1 MNVSS
6 AWVKR
11 YSFAYLADI
20 LIRVLLNRG
29 DKMKNVNIGIKEN
42 ILQFILL
49 VLTNFFVGS
58 MVGIER
64 TVLPLLGEEQ
74 FGLASASAAL
84 SFIISFG
91 FSKAIV
97 NYFAGQI
104 ADKLGRKKVLL
115 LGWSVGLLVPI
126 LIIFAHEWWVIIV
139 ANILLGMNQGLAWS
153 MTVNMKID
161 VSKASQ
167 RGTAVGLNEFAGY
180 SGVALMA
187 VVSGYIAS
195 SFSLRPE
202 PFYLGIGIVIIGILL
217 SLIVKD
223 TGEHLK
229 LQISNTDVN
238 NKGNQRSSKEVF
250 ALTTWK
256 DKDLSSISIAGLST
270 NLKDGMAWGLF
281 PIFFT
286 AAGLSVGEIG
296 AIVAVYPAAWG
307 FFQLFTGVLSDK
319 VGRKLLI
326 TYGMWIQAAALWVI
340 LFSSQFWLWIVGAI
354 LLGLGT
360 AMVYPTLQAAISDVA
375 APEWRASSMGVYRFW
390 RDSGYAFGALFAGV
404 IADVLGVNWA
414 IGLVAFL
421 PLLAGVNSFFRLKE
435 TLVQK

>member
-1 MNVSS
+1 MGSV
-6 AWVKR
+6 AAPK
-11 YSFAYLADI
+11 
-20 LIRVLLNRG
+20 
-29 DKMKNVNIGIKEN
+29 IGIREN
-42 ILQFILL
+42 RVQFILL
-49 VLTNFFVGS
+49 VVTNLFVGS

-84 SFIISFG
+84 SFIVSFG

-104 ADKLGRKKVLL
+104 ADQLGRKKVLV
-115 LGWSVGLLVPI
+115 LGWSVGFFVPI
-126 LIIFAHEWWVIIV
+126 LIIFAHAWWVIIL
-139 ANILLGMNQGLAWS
+139 ANILLGINQGLSWS

-161 VSKASQ
+161 LSKANQ

-180 SGVALMA
+180 SGVAIMA
-187 VVSGYIAS
+187 ALSGYIAS
-195 SFSLRPE
+195 AYSLRPE
-202 PFYLGIGIVIIGILL
+202 PFYIGIAIVMSGLLL

-229 LQISNTDVN
+229 LQIGTNRTEAT
-238 NKGNQRSSKEVF
+238 RSAKEVF

-256 DKDLSSISIAGLST
+256 DRNLSSISFAGLAT

-281 PIFFT
+281 PIYFT
-286 AAGLSVGEIG
+286 AAGLSVGQIG
-296 AIVAVYPAAWG
+296 SIVAVYPAAWG
-307 FFQLFTGVLSDK
+307 LFQLFTGSLSDK

-326 TYGMWIQAAALWVI
+326 TYGMWTQAAALWFI
-340 LFSSQFWLWIVGAI
+340 LAANHYFLWMAGAV

-390 RDSGYAFGALFAGV
+390 RDSGYAFGALMAGM
-404 IADVLGVNWA
+404 IADLLGVGWA
-414 IGLVAFL
+414 IGLVALL
-421 PLLAGVNSFFRLKE
+421 PFFAGSIAKIRLRE
-435 TLVQK
+435 TIQR

>member
-1 MNVSS
+1 
-6 AWVKR
+6 
-11 YSFAYLADI
+11 
-20 LIRVLLNRG
+20 
-29 DKMKNVNIGIKEN
+29 MKNVKFGIKEN
-42 ILQFILL
+42 ILQFMLL
-49 VLTNFFVGS
+49 VVTNLFVGS

-139 ANILLGMNQGLAWS
+139 ANILLGINQGLAWS

-161 VSKASQ
+161 LSKAGQ

-187 VVSGYIAS
+187 AVSGYIAS
-195 SFSLRPE
+195 SYSLRPE
-202 PFYLGIGIVIIGILL
+202 PFYLGIGIVLIGILL

-229 LQISNTDVN
+229 LQIKNTAVY

-256 DKDLSSISIAGLST
+256 DKDLSSISFAGLST

-286 AAGLSVGEIG
+286 AAGLSVGEFG
-296 AIVAVYPAAWG
+296 TIVAVYPAAWG

-326 TYGMWIQAAALWVI
+326 TYGMWLQAAALWFI

-390 RDSGYAFGALFAGV
+390 RDSGYAFGALFAGI

-421 PLLAGVNSFFRLKE
+421 PLLAGVNTFFRLKE

>member
-1 MNVSS
+1 MEI
-6 AWVKR
+6 K
-11 YSFAYLADI
+11 
-20 LIRVLLNRG
+20 
-29 DKMKNVNIGIKEN
+29 IGIKEN

-49 VLTNFFVGS
+49 VVTNLFVGS

-104 ADKLGRKKVLL
+104 ADRLGRKKVLL
-115 LGWSVGLLVPI
+115 LGWTFGLFVPI
-126 LIIFAHEWWVIIV
+126 LIIFAHAWWVIIV
-139 ANILLGMNQGLAWS
+139 ANILLGINQGLAWS

-161 VSKASQ
+161 LSKADQ

-180 SGVALMA
+180 SGVAIMA
-187 VVSGYIAS
+187 AISGFIAS
-195 SFSLRPE
+195 SYTLRPE
-202 PFYLGIGIVIIGILL
+202 PFYLGIGIVIVGILL

-223 TGEHLK
+223 TSEHLR
-229 LQISNTDVN
+229 LQIKNSTANHA
-238 NKGNQRSSKEVF
+238 GAQRSAKEVF

-256 DKDLSSISIAGLST
+256 NRSLSSISFAGLAT

-281 PIFFT
+281 PLFFT
-286 AAGLSVGEIG
+286 VQGLSVGQIG
-296 AIVAVYPAAWG
+296 TIVAVYPAAWG
-307 FFQLFTGVLSDK
+307 LFQLFTGVLSDR

-326 TYGMWIQAAALWVI
+326 TYGMWTQAAAIWII
-340 LFSSQFWLWIVGAI
+340 LFVNHFGFWIMGAI

-375 APEWRASSMGVYRFW
+375 PPEWRASSMGVYRFW
-390 RDSGYAFGALFAGV
+390 RDSGYAFGALFAGI
-404 IADVLGVNWA
+404 IADLLGVSWA
-414 IGLVAFL
+414 IGLVAIL
-421 PLLAGVNSFFRLKE
+421 PFLAGVNSFFRLKE
-435 TLVQK
+435 TLVKKAN